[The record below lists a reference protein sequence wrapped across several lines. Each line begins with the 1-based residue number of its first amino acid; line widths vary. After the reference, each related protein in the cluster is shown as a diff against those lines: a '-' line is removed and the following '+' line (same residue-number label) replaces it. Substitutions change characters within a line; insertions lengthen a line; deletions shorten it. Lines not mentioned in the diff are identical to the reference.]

1 VPARLAWPVILLL
14 GLLQQAPARPSEGDN
29 FRISGT
35 AVDAL
40 SGGPLNG
47 ARVSVASVNAPR
59 MTASVLTQANG
70 RFVFE
75 HLEPGK
81 YVLSARCKGYEEQ
94 MFQQH
99 ENFRTAVVVGNNLDS
114 ENLVLRLFRG
124 AAIAG
129 QVTDEF
135 SDAVRGAQVMLFRE
149 GIKDG
154 KGSIRME
161 RRGTTDDEGH
171 YRFAGLQPGR
181 YYLGVAAQPW
191 YAEHNPPP
199 AMQEGV
205 NAASGAVVASS
216 LQPIGEQNASLDVVY
231 PVTYFPGEDD
241 PAKAS
246 AISLQP
252 GERVTA
258 DLALRPVP
266 AVHVRLTAPGADFSQ
281 PAGIRVARPTFDGQE
296 VFVRPRV
303 ASKSKDY
310 IEIAGIPPGRIIINL
325 DLYVG
330 VVSGKPRHSWRQ
342 EVDVSRHAELNLNLT
357 GVGGGGAVS
366 GVVKAAG
373 TASLPQPAAIAIH
386 ESESGA
392 TLLAAV
398 SKDGKFEFQNAAVK
412 SGRYHVSLRNDSGF
426 YVKSVRADGASVS
439 GHGFEIRGAEP
450 VRLVVE
456 IAHGFGRVE
465 GVALRDGKPAA
476 GVMILAVPNEGS
488 QNDPSLYQ
496 RDQSDSDGSF
506 TIAQLPPG
514 RYTIMAIENGWAQE
528 WANPAVLKPWLSG
541 GETIQVAP
549 NGKYTTKV
557 KVQ

>member
-1 VPARLAWPVILLL
+1 MLTRLAWPVILLL
-14 GLLQQAPARPSEGDN
+14 GLLQQAPARPPEGDN

-40 SGGPLNG
+40 SGAPLKG
-47 ARVSVASVNAPR
+47 ARVSVAPVNGPR
-59 MTASVLTQANG
+59 TTASVLTQADG

-75 HLEPGK
+75 QLGPGK
-81 YVLSARCKGYEEQ
+81 YVLSARCRGYEEQ

-99 ENFRTAVVVGNNLDS
+99 ENFRTAVVAGNNLDS
-114 ENLVLRLFRG
+114 ENLVLGLFRS

-135 SDAVRGAQVMLFRE
+135 TDAVRGAQVMLFRE
-149 GIKDG
+149 GIRNG
-154 KGSIRME
+154 RTSVHME

-191 YAEHNPPP
+191 YAEHTPP
-199 AMQEGV
+199 AMQQGM
-205 NAASGAVVASS
+205 ASGTVVGSS
-216 LQPIGEQNASLDVVY
+216 PQPIGEQNTSLDVVY
-231 PVTYFPGEDD
+231 PVTYFPREDD
-241 PAKAS
+241 PARAS

-252 GERVTA
+252 GERATA
-258 DLALRPVP
+258 DMALRPVP
-266 AVHVRLTAPGADFSQ
+266 AVHLRLTAPGADFSQ
-281 PAGIRVARPTFDGQE
+281 PAGIRVMRPTFNGEE

-303 ASKSKDY
+303 TSNSKEY
-310 IEIAGIPPGRIIINL
+310 IEIAGIPPGHIIISL
-325 DLYVG
+325 DLYMG
-330 VVSGKPRHSWRQ
+330 VVSGKPRHSWRK
-342 EVDVSRHAELNLNLT
+342 EVDASRHAELNLNLT
-357 GVGGGGAVS
+357 GAGEGGAVS

-373 TASLPQPAAIAIH
+373 ATSLPQPAAIAIH

-392 TLLAAV
+392 TLVATV

-412 SGRYHVSLRNDSGF
+412 PGRYHVSLRNGSGF
-426 YVKSVRADGASVS
+426 YVKSVRAEGASVS
-439 GHGFEIRGAEP
+439 GHGFEMRGAEP
-450 VRLVVE
+450 LRLVVE

-476 GVMILAVPNEGS
+476 GVMILAVPNEES
-488 QNDPSLYQ
+488 QYEPSLYQ

-506 TIAQLPPG
+506 TMAQLPPG

-528 WANPAVLKPWLSG
+528 WANPSVLKRWLTG
-541 GETIQVAP
+541 GETVQVAP